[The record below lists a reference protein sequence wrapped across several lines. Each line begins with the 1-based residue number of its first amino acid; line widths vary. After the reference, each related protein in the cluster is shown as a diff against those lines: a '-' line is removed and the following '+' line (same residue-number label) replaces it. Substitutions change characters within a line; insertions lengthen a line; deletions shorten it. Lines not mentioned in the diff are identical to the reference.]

1 MNMDL
6 WVREQIATLDKKAM
20 PLLSYPAVQQQFIT
34 VDELIHSSSEMALGV
49 RLMADRYNMP
59 FASTYMDLS
68 IEAEAFGAKCTYH
81 TNDIPTITGQLITS
95 QEDAFVSSSA
105 VREIAAFGGDIG
117 PFVPEGM
124 AEEIAAALRR
134 GND

>member
-6 WVREQIATLDKKAM
+6 WVREQIATQDKKAM

-34 VDELIHSSSEMALGV
+34 VDQLIHSSSEMALGV

-68 IEAEAFGAKCTYH
+68 IEAEAFAGITNKSVYIPENVTAIEDGAFDETM
-81 TNDIPTITGQLITS
+81 TIMCKRGS
-95 QEDAFVSSSA
+95 W
-105 VREIAAFGGDIG
+105 
-117 PFVPEGM
+117 
-124 AEEIAAALRR
+124 AEEWAVAKGFQPTLI
-134 GND
+134 D